1 MNSKK
6 DMYWLEMPCIPAVLF
21 DASRGPVGGVLVF
34 FLLFFALKQKLPVIG
49 EALAIVSMLVGG
61 LVILAA
67 GNAWLYNRIA
77 YIGYQDGIC
86 VCLGKKIDKGKRFL
100 IKRVIRNTL
109 YLNVNQVDVVTLFG
123 VFNIV
128 SLQAA
133 GAALQT
139 FKPDIAGEILE
150 VPDKQNQSSQSL
162 LLRCFSMSGIS
173 ISNLFRYI
181 LLSSHISSRL
191 YCNNDAVHRI
201 ESSFKQY
208 KSKRENH
215 IKYDA

>member
-34 FLLFFALKQKLPVIG
+34 FLLFFALKQRLPVIG

-67 GNAWLYNRIA
+67 VHAWLYNRIA
-77 YIGYQDGIC
+77 YVGYQDGIC

-109 YLNVNQVDVVTLFG
+109 YLNLDHVDVVTLFW

-139 FKPDIAGEILE
+139 IKPDIVGEILE
-150 VPDKQNQSSQSL
+150 IHNKQNQSNQSRW
-162 LLRCFSMSGIS
+162 LRCFSVSGMHIS
-173 ISNLFRYI
+173 SLFRYI
-181 LLSSHISSRL
+181 ILGSPIDSRL

-201 ESSFKQY
+201 ENSFAQH
-208 KSKRENH
+208 KSV
-215 IKYDA
+215 